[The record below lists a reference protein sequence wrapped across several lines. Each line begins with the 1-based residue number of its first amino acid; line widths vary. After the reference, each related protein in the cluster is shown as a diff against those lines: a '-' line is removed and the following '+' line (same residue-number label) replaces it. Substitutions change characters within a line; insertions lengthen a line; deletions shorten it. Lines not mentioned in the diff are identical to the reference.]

1 MHKSTYDLLDK
12 SEQAFHDSL
21 VIIADQ
27 YGKFNNETP
36 IYAGYKPPAENENI
50 LKGIMCGNCA
60 FYEGEGA
67 CHIVSV
73 QIEYKGLCRLAAIP
87 SELVNADAPDMEMK
101 EEMNDMNSMS
111 NEDAPD
117 QVYKA
122 ESVSVGAMVSWN
134 SSGGRAEGKVKR
146 VLRSGSY
153 KVPNSNFTITGTM
166 DNPAVVIDLYVDGK
180 PTGRM
185 VGHRMRTL
193 SVKKSLWDG
202 SFNTRR
208 RISKNG

>member
-1 MHKSTYDLLDK
+1 
-12 SEQAFHDSL
+12 
-21 VIIADQ
+21 
-27 YGKFNNETP
+27 
-36 IYAGYKPPAENENI
+36 
-50 LKGIMCGNCA
+50 
-60 FYEGEGA
+60 
-67 CHIVSV
+67 
-73 QIEYKGLCRLAAIP
+73 
-87 SELVNADAPDMEMK
+87 MK

-111 NEDAPD
+111 NEGAPD